1 MIWILTLLFILT
13 IVFAYTTF
21 NLLRKIEL
29 YESSI
34 DEFEVALDEQET
46 LISNIATKIDE
57 SMMRMKEIDKIG
69 SFEADDET
77 GVIFKNIYDIISE
90 LEHYYG
96 EKTESEK

>member
-46 LISNIATKIDE
+46 LISESIGVVNI
-57 SMMRMKEIDKIG
+57 G
-69 SFEADDET
+69 
-77 GVIFKNIYDIISE
+77 GVVSNTVI
-90 LEHYYG
+90 
-96 EKTESEK
+96 TWV

>member
-1 MIWILTLLFILT
+1 MIWITTLLFILT
-13 IVFAYTTF
+13 VVFAYTTF
-21 NLLRKIEL
+21 NLLRKNEL

-34 DEFEVALDEQET
+34 DEFEISLDEQET

-77 GVIFKNIYDIISE
+77 GFIFKNIYDIISE
-90 LEHYYG
+90 LENYYG
-96 EKTESEK
+96 EKEESEK

>member
-1 MIWILTLLFILT
+1 MIWITTLLFILT
-13 IVFAYTTF
+13 VVFTYTTF
-21 NLLRKIEL
+21 NLLRKNEL

-34 DEFEVALDEQET
+34 DEFEISLDEQET

-90 LEHYYG
+90 LENYYG
-96 EKTESEK
+96 KKEES